1 MIRCFGRKKGAYGQ
15 ALSADERQCQD
26 WVEEKSGRANEIS
39 LVIYQERASVVSL
52 PQSLSSWDRAAWL
65 NTEELSTVKL
75 SHKHTRTHEC
85 FCWLLCIFYSA
96 QRINRHSRIM
106 MGWHLLCHCV
116 LNVEYWKVSVVRW
129 PYLFLFFCF
138 ILHLYS
144 ATSKLVLR
152 CRGPKQDP
160 TLGGVST
167 EGICRWSFLVDV
179 WGSSKL

>member
-75 SHKHTRTHEC
+75 SHKHTQTHEC

-96 QRINRHSRIM
+96 QRINRRSRIM

-116 LNVEYWKVSVVRW
+116 LNVEYWKACSRVLIDNFPSLSRQVTISFFV
-129 PYLFLFFCF
+129 FLF
-138 ILHLYS
+138 YS
-144 ATSKLVLR
+144 AFVFR
-152 CRGPKQDP
+152 NKQA
-160 TLGGVST
+160 ST
-167 EGICRWSFLVDV
+167 KMQGA
-179 WGSSKL
+179 